1 LHCIVL
7 IITNYFLPFPGR
19 HFDPRRGDITEK
31 LKTAALPLNRG
42 IFSRSIHRRAIPD
55 RGTVCARITHFWL
68 AFAVRRLVLLVTPL
82 FHIRA
87 PAFEVGTVRRL

>member
-1 LHCIVL
+1 ML
-7 IITNYFLPFPGR
+7 ILIEI
-19 HFDPRRGDITEK
+19 RGLLFRIRPV
-31 LKTAALPLNRG
+31 ANRNNRG
-42 IFSRSIHRRAIPD
+42 IFSRSIDRRAITD

-82 FHIRA
+82 FHIRV